1 MADLPDGVV
10 TFLFTDVEGSTRMW
24 EEAPDFMM
32 QALDQHD
39 EVIDEAV
46 ASHDGY
52 SVKPR
57 GEGDSR
63 FIVFQR
69 ARDAVACTAE
79 IQRTFAETE
88 WASVR

>member
-1 MADLPDGVV
+1 MSDLPDGVV

-46 ASHDGY
+46 ERHNGF

-63 FIVFQR
+63 FVVFQR
-69 ARDAVACTAE
+69 ARDAVAATAE
-79 IQRTFAETE
+79 IQRNLAET
-88 WASVR
+88 S